1 MRKSLPAPSTH
12 SHHKYRSTF
21 GRFSYFWVLC
31 VCGSSG
37 CERGIA
43 TRNVPR
49 VKGTISPNDF
59 QTPAS
64 EYIDKAFRENRYFQF
79 VRWFIALAFIEFP
92 ENSGGKLFSHIAKR
106 QFFIF
111 WLNCNQRQLIPAIRG
126 SSSPRLYT
134 AVLWPTSYRL
144 IYLST
149 TRSSDFMLIASSF
162 FGRRNLL
169 QLNFHL
175 RQ

>member
-64 EYIDKAFRENRYFQF
+64 EYIDKAFRENCYFQF

-92 ENSGGKLFSHIAKR
+92 ENSGGKLSSHIAKR

-111 WLNCNQRQLIPAIRG
+111 DWTAINVNWFPRFG
-126 SSSPRLYT
+126 GLLPPRLY
-134 AVLWPTSYRL
+134 
-144 IYLST
+144 
-149 TRSSDFMLIASSF
+149 SSF
-162 FGRRNLL
+162 VANKLSFNLFID
-169 QLNFHL
+169 NTIERFYADCFEFF
-175 RQ
+175 